1 MYKNHRGD
9 LMIILNF
16 NKKTLWTI
24 LILIIGLILI
34 FSLLRFYKTDETFN
48 MDIYYKGNVDKKV
61 VAFACN
67 VDWGNEYIEP
77 MLKVFKDNNIKISFF
92 VTGKW
97 AEKNPE
103 MLKIIFENGH
113 EIGNHGYN
121 HIDYDKLSYEQNT
134 EEISKT
140 HIIIK
145 NVLNYESKL
154 FAPPSGAYND
164 NTIRAA
170 KDLDY
175 DIIMWSIDT
184 IDWRDDSYKDII
196 IKRVIDKI
204 HNSAIVLMH
213 PTEETL
219 KALPEI
225 ILYLNNNGYKIGKV
239 SDIIKP

>member
-1 MYKNHRGD
+1 
-9 LMIILNF
+9 MIILNF

>member
-1 MYKNHRGD
+1 
-9 LMIILNF
+9 MIILNF
-16 NKKTLWTI
+16 NKKVLWII
-24 LILIIGLILI
+24 LVFILGLILV

-48 MDIYYKGNVDKKV
+48 MDIYYKGNVDKKT

-77 MLKVFKDNNIKISFF
+77 MLKLFEDNNIKISFF
-92 VTGKW
+92 ITGKW

-103 MLKIIFENGH
+103 LLKLIFKKGH

-121 HIDYDKLSYEQNT
+121 HIDYDKLDYQRNF
-134 EEISKT
+134 EEISKA
-140 HIIIK
+140 HMIIK
-145 NVLNYESKL
+145 KVLNHESIL

-164 NTIRAA
+164 NTIKAA
-170 KDLDY
+170 KDLGY

-184 IDWRDDSYKDII
+184 IDWRNDSYKDII
-196 IKRVIDKI
+196 IKRVMDKI

-219 KALPEI
+219 KALPDI
-225 ILYLNNNGYKIGKV
+225 ILQLNNSGYKIVRV
-239 SDIIKP
+239 SDIIN